1 MGWVWGASRPGPK
14 VPFAIKAQGTAD
26 TLSCAGGFFSV
37 GLPWAVRAP
46 PPPPILEASGLQGR
60 TEGADAVLSL

>member
-26 TLSCAGGFFSV
+26 TLSCAGVSP
-37 GLPWAVRAP
+37 LWACP
-46 PPPPILEASGLQGR
+46 GGQTTPPPILEASGHQGL
-60 TEGADAVLSL
+60 TEGADAALSL